1 MLNIIRINFL
11 RFQCNSTAAS
21 GIVHLIALPHSYCSY
36 DCRLLISATHT
47 LGPFSLQF
55 KHGLPSMKC
64 SIKKHSRSRAFGVKL
79 EKNNRRETSLARG
92 QTGKLPMQEHQ
103 TMDSWWSQQLNCRHL
118 TVPLVSARYSPK
130 HCALNTHKSS
140 QPKQEC
146 TVICRWW
153 TAQLPDS
160 AVRAFAASSQEM
172 WLVRVSLCLP
182 AFQLLHRSKVP
193 KES

>member
-1 MLNIIRINFL
+1 MTADCSFQQHILWGHSVCSLSTVYPPWSAVL
-11 RFQCNSTAAS
+11 RNM
-21 GIVHLIALPHSYCSY
+21 ALVE
-36 DCRLLISATHT
+36 LL
-47 LGPFSLQF
+47 
-55 KHGLPSMKC
+55 
-64 SIKKHSRSRAFGVKL
+64 GVKL
-79 EKNNRRETSLARG
+79 ERNNRRETSLSRG